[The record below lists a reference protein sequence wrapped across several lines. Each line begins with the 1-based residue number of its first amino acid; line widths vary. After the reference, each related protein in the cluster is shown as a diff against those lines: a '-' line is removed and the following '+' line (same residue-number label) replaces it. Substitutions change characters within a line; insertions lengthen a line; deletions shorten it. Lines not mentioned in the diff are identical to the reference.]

1 MEISKSQDLG
11 IEVSKLT
18 TVSTYVSS
26 WHGSQGSITLK
37 DTNAE
42 TGVRHELQIK
52 FPLDVLRQLSMELVT
67 TLEDYDT
74 EQAEKAAEKAK
85 ESVE

>member
-1 MEISKSQDLG
+1 MEISKSEDLG
-11 IEVSKLT
+11 VEVSKLT